1 MIKKKTVK
9 NTVKNKV
16 KNSEQMP
23 VTKITID
30 ARTALPFID
39 ALLSCNKE
47 HYLNIEKNRIH
58 VRSVDT
64 GNVFMILAECEC
76 ITEIPEHAPKRAALD
91 FNLIKKILIHSK
103 DCRITISID
112 GEKAS
117 IDYGRFSAKIP
128 LVDPAFMGKEPNSPT
143 INLDTRFNI
152 PGKYLYD
159 VCRMV
164 SKKGKIR
171 ISAENGVAFATAED
185 GDLNIREV
193 IGTCDKSSHA
203 MSLFSNDYLT
213 DIAKCVKTSQ
223 INIDVAI
230 DHPIK
235 ISSEQNGCK
244 FVFLMA
250 PRIEAD

>member
-1 MIKKKTVK
+1 MKKKIVK

-16 KNSEQMP
+16 RNPEQTP

-47 HYLNIEKNRIH
+47 HYLNIEQNKIC

-64 GNVFMILAECEC
+64 GNVFILLAECEC
-76 ITEIPEHAPKRAALD
+76 ITEIPERAPKRAALD
-91 FNLIKKILIHSK
+91 FNLIKKILTHSK

-117 IDYGRFSAKIP
+117 VDYGRFSAKVP
-128 LVDPAFMGKEPNSPT
+128 LVDPEFMRKEPNPPT
-143 INLDTRFNI
+143 INLDTNFDI

-159 VCRMV
+159 VCRMI
-164 SKKGKIR
+164 SKNGKIR

-185 GDLNIREV
+185 GDLIIKEV
-193 IGTCDKSSHA
+193 VGTCNKSSHA

-223 INIDVAI
+223 ISIDVAI
-230 DHPIK
+230 DHPVK

-244 FVFLMA
+244 LMFLLA